1 MGEYGRIRERLR
13 EGRLRDAVFGL
24 TATQAAFLLASLLER
39 EGRPLLVVTPTHEEA
54 REMAEGINFWTQSRK
69 VALFPGREVIP
80 YPVAA
85 RSPEVPGQR
94 LAVLASLITG
104 EIRGVVAPASSLL
117 RLLPP
122 PGEFREAGLELRPGK
137 EMDPLEAAR
146 ILAWSGYQRVDLVEA
161 RGQFALRGS
170 ILDVFPL
177 PASSPVRVEF
187 LDQEVESCRLFDPVS
202 QRSREEVDR
211 VFVPPAGERGRLPPG
226 REEELRK
233 KVEEEVAETARHLER
248 QGLRGGAQELR
259 KRLDSPL
266 DPEIYLPLLY
276 PPAWLGDYFPERP
289 ILAFWDFHRVKAE
302 LVREERVWEER
313 VASFLEGGRILPSQA
328 GLVRKAA
335 EVEERSRSFPRL
347 YLGSLV
353 HRLPEEI
360 LPLHLT
366 GKQVPSF
373 RSQIPLLQ
381 DEVAHWQRQ
390 GYRVALAFTRPE
402 RAEVLLRELRGHLL
416 LLEGLLPRGFSFPAA
431 GLVVVTEEEIFGRRA
446 RPTAKPELA
455 PAGAEGYADLEVG
468 DYVVHVD
475 HGIGQYLGI
484 KTLEIQGVQ
493 RDYLFIRYEGADR
506 LYVPVDQ
513 IHLVQKYLGG
523 EGARPKLSRLGS
535 GEWARVKRRVR
546 ESVRRLTREL
556 LEIYAARKSLPGHAF
571 SPDTPWQREFE
582 EEFPYEETPDQLQAL
597 REIKADMEKP
607 EPMDRLLCGDVG
619 FGKTEVAMRAAFK
632 AVMDKKQVA
641 VLVPTTVL
649 AQQHLLTFRER
660 FKRFPVNIQALS
672 RFQSASEQEE
682 VITGLRRGTVDIVIG
697 THRLLQPD
705 VSFRDLGLLIIDEE
719 HRFGVAHKEAL
730 RKLKATVDVLSM
742 TATPI
747 PRTLHMALS
756 GFKDMSVIETPPEDR
771 LPVETYVVEYDE
783 RMVAEAI
790 RRELERQGQ
799 VFYVHNR
806 VRTIGGAHRRLAR
819 LVPEARIAMAHGQ
832 MPEEKLERV
841 MMEFLEGK
849 HQVLLCTSIIESG
862 LDMPNVNTL
871 IVEDSDRFGLAQLYQ
886 LRGRVGRSPRL
897 AYAYFTYRPD
907 RLLSEAAQKR
917 LEAIKDFTALGS
929 GFRVALRDLEIRGT
943 GNIMGAEQHGFIASV
958 GFELWSHLLEEAVRE
973 LRGEKPAVSVEPQVE
988 VAVDAY
994 ILESYIPDA
1003 RSRIQVY
1010 RRLRR
1015 AGRIQEV
1022 KALEEEL
1029 RDRYGPLPPPV
1040 ENLFSLARIR
1050 ILGREAGVLAILQER
1065 DTIRLALPASLRS
1078 LASSSN
1084 GLKSSY
1090 GRRLAFYLHP
1100 HPEVRLRLEEKPP
1113 LEEVEAFLARLR
1125 ERAGA
1130 QGGGLSSA

>member
-1 MGEYGRIRERLR
+1 M
-13 EGRLRDAVFGL
+13 
-24 TATQAAFLLASLLER
+24 QAAFLLASLLER
-39 EGRPLLVVTPTHEEA
+39 ERWPLLLVTPTHEEA
-54 REMAEGINFWTQSRK
+54 REMVEGINFWSGGERT
-69 VALFPGREVIP
+69 VLFPDREVIP

-85 RSPEVPGQR
+85 RSPEIPGQR
-94 LAVLASLITG
+94 LGVLAGLIRG
-104 EIRGVVAPASSLL
+104 EVRGVVAPAPALL

-122 PGEFREAGLELRPGK
+122 PEEFREACLHLFPGRTL
-137 EMDPLEAAR
+137 DPLEAAR
-146 ILAWSGYQRVDLVEA
+146 FLASTGYQRVDLVER
-161 RGQFALRGS
+161 RGQFALRGD

-177 PASSPVRVEF
+177 PAPWPLRVEF
-187 LDQEVESCRLFDPVS
+187 LDQEVESCRLFDPLS
-202 QRSREEVDR
+202 QRSREEVAGA
-211 VFVPPAGERGRLPPG
+211 FIPPAGERGRLG
-226 REEELRK
+226 KSGEEELRR

-248 QGLRGGAQELR
+248 RGMRSGAQEIR

-276 PPAWLGDYFPERP
+276 PPSWLGEYFPEKP
-289 ILAFWDFHRVKAE
+289 CLAFWDFHRVKAAWE
-302 LVREERVWEER
+302 GEERGWEER
-313 VASFLEGGRILPSQA
+313 MSSLLESGRFLPSQA
-328 GLVRKAA
+328 GLVGRTS
-335 EVEERSRSFPRL
+335 EMERRMRSLPRM

-353 HRLPEEI
+353 HRLPEEL
-360 LPLHLT
+360 LPLYLT

-373 RSQIPLLQ
+373 RGQIPLLQ
-381 DEVAHWQRQ
+381 DEAAHWQRQ
-390 GYRVALAFTRPE
+390 GYRVALAFARPE
-402 RAEVLLRELRGHLL
+402 RAENLIPELGGEIL
-416 LLEGLLPRGFSFPAA
+416 LLEGRLPRGFVFPAV
-431 GLVVVTEEEIFGRRA
+431 GLAVVTEEEVFGRKTRL
-446 RPTAKPELA
+446 PAKPAAPREELSA
-455 PAGAEGYADLEVG
+455 YADLEVG

-493 RDYLFIRYEGADR
+493 RDYLFIRYAGQDR

-523 EGARPKLSRLGS
+523 EGVQPKLSRLGS
-535 GEWARVKRRVR
+535 GEWARVKRRAR
-546 ESVRRLTREL
+546 EAVRRMTREL
-556 LEIYAARKSLPGHAF
+556 LQIYAARKSLPGHAF

-582 EEFPYEETPDQLQAL
+582 EQFPYEETPDQLEAI
-597 REIKADMEKP
+597 REVKADMEKP

-649 AQQHLLTFRER
+649 AQQHLITFTKR
-660 FKRFPVNIQALS
+660 FERFPVTIKALS
-672 RFQSASEQEE
+672 RFQSHSEQEE

-756 GFKDMSVIETPPEDR
+756 GLKDMSVIETPPEDR

-783 RMVAEAI
+783 RMVAEAV
-790 RRELERQGQ
+790 RRELEREGQ

-806 VRTIGGAHRRLAR
+806 VRTIGGAYRRLSR
-819 LVPEARIAMAHGQ
+819 LVPEARIAVAHGQ
-832 MPEEKLERV
+832 MAEEKLERV
-841 MMEFLEGK
+841 MMEFMEGQ

-871 IVEDSDRFGLAQLYQ
+871 IVEDADRFGLAQLYQ
-886 LRGRVGRSPRL
+886 LRGRVGRSSRL

-907 RLLSEAAQKR
+907 RVLSEAAQRR

-973 LRGEKPAVSVEPQVE
+973 LKGEKPVLVVEPQVE
-988 VAVDAY
+988 VAADAY
-994 ILESYIPDA
+994 IDEAYIPDA
-1003 RSRIQVY
+1003 RSRIRIY

-1015 AGRIQEV
+1015 VGTVEEV
-1022 KALEEEL
+1022 AALREEL
-1029 RDRYGPLPPPV
+1029 LDRYGPLPPPV
-1040 ENLFSLARIR
+1040 ENLFSLVRIR
-1050 ILGREAGVLAILQER
+1050 ILGREAGVLAIVQER
-1065 DTIRLALPASLRS
+1065 DTVRVALPTPF
-1078 LASSSN
+1078 
-1084 GLKSSY
+1084 G
-1090 GRRLAFYLHP
+1090 
-1100 HPEVRLRLEEKPP
+1100 
-1113 LEEVEAFLARLR
+1113 
-1125 ERAGA
+1125 
-1130 QGGGLSSA
+1130 